1 MGAKPLTSSN
11 PKDFASV
18 VQLDLQSD
26 DSIAAGTTYLTETYD
41 HIDALVNNVGVLL
54 DHANLNSVPIV
65 RYHLFHKRGWHSLPD
80 GVPVTSASIGVDCQ
94 LSL

>member
-54 DHANLNSVPIV
+54 DHANLTLHQLYDTTFSTNVAGTAC
-65 RYHLFHKRGWHSLPD
+65 LTESLLP
-80 GVPVTSASIGVDCQ
+80 
-94 LSL
+94 LLR